1 MEDTN
6 QNPSSNPPA
15 GDNWYDTAGIAPE
28 FMTDKIRGFKDI
40 NAFAKSFNEG
50 QAFIGKGIPDENTP
64 ADIADA
70 FYAKLGRPESADKY
84 SWQPPEGISVAG
96 ANAENFKAFKEE
108 CFKLGM
114 TDKQVS
120 GVLGRWSNIIN
131 DIMAAEQ
138 KKYAESIKVS
148 KESLSAPN
156 EWGDKYDDKL
166 NAVLKRIDDMGIRA
180 QLESA
185 GVLYDARVLKAF
197 DAAQVVAAD
206 VVGVVDFL
214 EILAF
219 KGRAVVGVDKR
230 VYVGFVGRVGLAEQ
244 GFYARQ
250 VVLYREFVCR
260 LDVESL

>member
-6 QNPSSNPPA
+6 QNPNSNPPA
-15 GDNWYDTAGIAPE
+15 GDNWYDKAGIAPE

-120 GVLGRWSNIIN
+120 GVLGRWSGIIN

-138 KKYAESIKVS
+138 KKYAESIRVS

-166 NAVLKRIDDMGIRA
+166 NAVLKRIDDMGIRT

-197 DAAQVVAAD
+197 DAVIGASRESKIKGADGKFISPDERLAQLRANPAFFQAGHPDHAAIIAEAN
-206 VVGVVDFL
+206 
-214 EILAF
+214 EIFRQKAQ
-219 KGRAVVGVDKR
+219 
-230 VYVGFVGRVGLAEQ
+230 Q
-244 GFYARQ
+244 G
-250 VVLYREFVCR
+250 
-260 LDVESL
+260 